1 MMKFG
6 NTGDFGVAP
15 GRGRRPIP
23 MEVVDEVAVAVTDRA
38 GLPPYSAT
46 CARTVSR

>member
-1 MMKFG
+1 MSTNGLKMMLKFK

-23 MEVVDEVAVAVTDRA
+23 MEVVDVVAVAVADR
-38 GLPPYSAT
+38 GCPMINS
-46 CARTVSR
+46 